1 MSRNASTSNHTMR
14 NKFGSTSTNESAQV
28 PTDQQL
34 QIYTDHY
41 EGKWVGK
48 KRDFVN
54 MSIYT
59 YEGLRSVGQIMVG
72 KPIKL
77 STDTTTIEFTVVEP
91 PWSTLYEKKCEL
103 EVYCR
108 WHGLR
113 VPKARSV
120 ELPRDEPANILACLE
135 QENNQMQRRLDC
147 FHAIQKAK
155 KHLKGKAQERAIKSI
170 NEITVLDDERDISN
184 FSDSSNDDFQKF
196 LPTNIRCCC

>member
-77 STDTTTIEFTVVEP
+77 STDTTTIESIIAELAEP
-91 PWSTLYEKKCEL
+91 PWSTLYEKRREL
-103 EVYCR
+103 EVYC
-108 WHGLR
+108 
-113 VPKARSV
+113 
-120 ELPRDEPANILACLE
+120 
-135 QENNQMQRRLDC
+135 
-147 FHAIQKAK
+147 
-155 KHLKGKAQERAIKSI
+155 
-170 NEITVLDDERDISN
+170 
-184 FSDSSNDDFQKF
+184 
-196 LPTNIRCCC
+196 